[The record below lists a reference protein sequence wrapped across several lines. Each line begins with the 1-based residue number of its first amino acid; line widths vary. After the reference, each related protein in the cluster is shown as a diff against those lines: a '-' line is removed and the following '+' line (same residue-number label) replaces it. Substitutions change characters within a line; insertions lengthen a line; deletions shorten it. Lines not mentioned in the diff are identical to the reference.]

1 MSAVPGSEERF
12 KESLEL
18 AVKYA
23 KELSCSK
30 IHILAGL
37 KPTSSPKGNVRCFNK
52 MEQTYISNLK
62 YACSRLKKDNILGV
76 IEPICPQAVP
86 NYFLDSF
93 YQAMKYIKLINEPN
107 LKLQLDFY
115 HLQRLHGNITENLN
129 MFFPYLQHAHPSQV
143 QCPSLSGGVV
153 SNRPFELYRDALK
166 TFREFIES
174 SPLMMIYNSIY
185 NRGNTYY

>member
-1 MSAVPGSEERF
+1 MPRN
-12 KESLEL
+12 SL
-18 AVKYA
+18 APT
-23 KELSCSK
+23 
-30 IHILAGL
+30 GL

-129 MFFPYLQHAHPSQV
+129 MFFPYVGHIQISQV
-143 QCPSLSGGVV
+143 PDRHEPDSDGELDYHYIFNLLQSLEYSGFIGLEYK
-153 SNRPFELYRDALK
+153 PKGDTIDGLKWLK
-166 TFREFIES
+166 TF
-174 SPLMMIYNSIY
+174 PNCSI
-185 NRGNTYY
+185 G